1 MTKPRGCSLV
11 IGSGARRR
19 AQSGTLAIR
28 EPIQE
33 IEHRLDKVEK
43 RCACL
48 TRDPIFML
56 AVPRAG
62 RVAQKQQLSSIQG
75 CENRQY
81 RSSAPQIVPQE
92 APDSRTV
99 NFRGS
104 ARQLD
109 VFTRAPGRGARA

>member
-1 MTKPRGCSLV
+1 MTKPRGCDSFV
-11 IGSGARRR
+11 IGSGPRRH
-19 AQSGTLAIR
+19 APSGTLAIR

-48 TRDPIFML
+48 TDDPIFML
-56 AVPRAG
+56 AVPHAS

-81 RSSAPQIVPQE
+81 RSSAPQIVFHE
-92 APDSRTV
+92 AP
-99 NFRGS
+99 
-104 ARQLD
+104 
-109 VFTRAPGRGARA
+109 